1 MPRNSK
7 TVKRQQLVARVAE
20 HYEITEQEIAKKTDE
35 ELLFLVNKLELPD
48 TAKPEGEPEGE
59 REAKSNQRTRVIIHE
74 QDGLDGHDDVVI
86 GVNGNVAQI
95 KREHEVELTD
105 EQIHVLDN
113 AVYRRFEPIKEK
125 PGEYV
130 ERTVKRFNFSKLGPA
145 RLAA

>member
-7 TVKRQQLVARVAE
+7 TVKRQQLVALVAE

>member
-1 MPRNSK
+1 MSSK
-7 TVKRQQLVARVAE
+7 TTNRAELTALVAK
-20 HYEITEQEIAKKTDE
+20 HYEITEQEIADKSDD
-35 ELLFLVNKLELPD
+35 ELLFLVNKLELP
-48 TAKPEGEPEGE
+48 TQPAAETSSGRKGK
-59 REAKSNQRTRVIIHE
+59 ATKSVTQRTRVIIHE

-86 GVNGNVAQI
+86 GVNGSVAQI

-130 ERTVKRFNFSKLGPA
+130 ERTVKRFNYTKVGPA
-145 RLAA
+145 RMAA